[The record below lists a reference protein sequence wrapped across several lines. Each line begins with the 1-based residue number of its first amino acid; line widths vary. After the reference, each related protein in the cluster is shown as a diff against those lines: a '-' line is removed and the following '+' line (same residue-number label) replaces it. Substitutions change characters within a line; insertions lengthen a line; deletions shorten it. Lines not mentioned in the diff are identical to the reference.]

1 MDEAS
6 LRERIR
12 RLVFAAPALS
22 EALTSGNFR
31 SVFKGRGMDFE
42 SLREYDATDDAL
54 RMDWNATARFGRP
67 YVKTYRD
74 DRDLTLYLI
83 IDESPSMYFG
93 AGRSKHET
101 AALAGSLLAYACSL
115 NGVRTGALF
124 FGGATG
130 MDGRA
135 PAEGQ
140 GAARALMERLAA
152 PPARATTQAG
162 TVGPASGPG
171 SDLGAALMAAASIL
185 KRRSLVLVVSD
196 FLTTGFS
203 LPLALLARR
212 HDVAAIRVHDVLDA
226 APPAPG
232 FSLRVADA
240 ESGVPRLVVSRSAA
254 YRESRAGSAK
264 SARLEWLVALSAS
277 KVPYLEMDADTD
289 PVESLVAFF
298 GRRRGR

>member
-22 EALTSGNFR
+22 QALTSGNFR

-83 IDESPSMYFG
+83 FDESPSMYFG

-124 FGGATG
+124 FGANG

-152 PPARATTQAG
+152 SPVRATGQAG
-162 TVGPASGPG
+162 AVRPANAPG
-171 SDLGAALMAAASIL
+171 SDLGAALTAAASIL

-196 FLTTGFS
+196 FMTTGFS

-226 APPAPG
+226 APPALG

-240 ESGVPRLVVSRSAA
+240 ESGVPRLVVPRSAA
-254 YRESRAGSAK
+254 YRESRTGSAK

-277 KVPYLEMDADTD
+277 KVPYLEMDAATD
-289 PVESLVAFF
+289 PVEALVSFF
-298 GRRRGR
+298 GRRRTR